1 MNTDR
6 SKTLR
11 MVMLAM
17 MVAIGVVISPILRIE
32 GMCPTAHLINIVC
45 SVLLGPW
52 YSLLCATLIGIIR
65 MMFMGIPPLAL
76 TGAVFGAFLS
86 GVFYRASHGKIIC
99 AVIGEIFGT
108 GIIGSLVSYPVMAFL
123 MGRSGLNAFFY
134 TPMFLAATC
143 MGGTIAYFFLKALSH
158 AGMLAK
164 FQQSLGAKVYDRKS
178 DKSQT
183 IDQSSTAADSLN
195 LGNITD
201 ARMKSMPESLKTAAS
216 LHIPVML
223 DLVGTACSN
232 LRYEFAQKLMNIHM
246 PELLKGNMSELLAM
260 SGQTAHAIGI
270 DAGVQDVLT
279 DANRSHLKELFQE
292 KASRWNTT
300 LLITGKE
307 DMIVSASKCE
317 FITNGTP
324 AMSQITGTGCMLG
337 MICATYLAVTDP
349 FTAALSAA
357 REFGT
362 AGERAE
368 KNSSGPG
375 SFQTE
380 LFDQFYNL
388 L

>member
-6 SKTLR
+6 AKTFR

-45 SVLLGPW
+45 SVLLGPC

-158 AGMLAK
+158 SGMLAK

-178 DKSQT
+178 DKNQT
-183 IDQSSTAADSLN
+183 THQSSTAADSL
-195 LGNITD
+195 
-201 ARMKSMPESLKTAAS
+201 
-216 LHIPVML
+216 H
-223 DLVGTACSN
+223 
-232 LRYEFAQKLMNIHM
+232 H
-246 PELLKGNMSELLAM
+246 
-260 SGQTAHAIGI
+260 
-270 DAGVQDVLT
+270 
-279 DANRSHLKELFQE
+279 
-292 KASRWNTT
+292 
-300 LLITGKE
+300 
-307 DMIVSASKCE
+307 
-317 FITNGTP
+317 
-324 AMSQITGTGCMLG
+324 
-337 MICATYLAVTDP
+337 
-349 FTAALSAA
+349 
-357 REFGT
+357 
-362 AGERAE
+362 
-368 KNSSGPG
+368 
-375 SFQTE
+375 
-380 LFDQFYNL
+380 
-388 L
+388 